1 MREPILTTFMS
12 KEVDIHRI
20 QEGLVLINGDNVIEI
35 RNKRNLEILKQH
47 IEDILGEEDWVRSQ
61 NKITLTI

>member
-1 MREPILTTFMS
+1 MKREPILTTFMS
-12 KEVDIHRI
+12 KGVDLHRI

-47 IEDILGEEDWVRSQ
+47 IEDILGEEDWVR
-61 NKITLTI
+61 

>member
-1 MREPILTTFMS
+1 MKREQVLTTFMS

-47 IEDILGEEDWVRSQ
+47 IEDILGEED
-61 NKITLTI
+61 